1 MKTFK
6 LYSLSLLEGKDGNVH
21 QKMVPIQDGLIIN
34 MENQKQI
41 WYIEAVIS
49 QDFLEYF
56 QDVQTQKGHILVD
69 VVITSKNNHPAAM
82 ISSVQ
87 NITVLTEHKISIL
100 LEAKLALKK
109 GDIIE
114 DVLKDLVSRGFSNEE
129 LIQEFKNEME
139 TLAAHPT
146 SALGSIYRSIQESG
160 LYKLQ

>member
-6 LYSLSLLEGKDGNVH
+6 LYSLSLLEGKNGNVH
-21 QKMVPIQDGLIIN
+21 QKMIPIDDGLIIN
-34 MENQKQI
+34 MENDKKM

-49 QDFLEYF
+49 QDYLKYF
-56 QDVQTQKGHILVD
+56 EDVKNQKGHILVD
-69 VVITSKNNHPAAM
+69 VVITSKDNHPAAM

-87 NITVLTEHKISIL
+87 NITELAEQNISVL

-109 GDIIE
+109 DDIIE
-114 DVLKDLVSRGFSNEE
+114 DVLKDLVSRGFSSEA

-139 TLAAHPT
+139 TLASHPK
-146 SALGSIYRSIQESG
+146 SALGTIYRSIQESG

>member
-21 QKMVPIQDGLIIN
+21 QKMVPIEDGLIIN
-34 MENQKQI
+34 MENQKQM

-49 QDFLEYF
+49 QEYKKYF
-56 QDVQTQKGHILVD
+56 QDVKTQKGHILVD
-69 VVITSKNNHPAAM
+69 VVITSKDNHPAAM
-82 ISSVQ
+82 ITSVQ
-87 NITVLTEHKISIL
+87 SITELTDQKISIL

-109 GDIIE
+109 DDIIE
-114 DVLKDLVSRGFSNEE
+114 DVLKDLVGRGFSNEA
-129 LIQEFKNEME
+129 LVQAFRNEME

-146 SALGSIYRSIQESG
+146 SALNTIYRSIQESG